1 MSRRTEWIDHV
12 KGITITM
19 VVAHHVL
26 SGLDARFDMREFNY
40 WYEIL
45 SPVRMPLFFLVAG
58 LFARKA
64 IEGPARNLVDGKV
77 LHFFYFYL
85 LWSCI
90 AFALRFGLNPITNHQ
105 TQADEILNI
114 LWNPLPT
121 LWFLYALAL
130 VFLIARAMRSVAPG
144 YAIAFAALI
153 QAVSISNPNFWGQL
167 VILDRVGSLLVY
179 FLIGVYSADW
189 IKARAEDL
197 DGRHALAG
205 FIGFAAL
212 ALVARYFNAIHQ
224 PLMYFS
230 LSAVS
235 AFAIIS
241 LSVFTVRT
249 GAAGL
254 FTFIGAHSLYI
265 YLTHF
270 LPAAGVRI
278 VLMKLGID
286 SPAIIFPVALV
297 IAVAFGIV
305 FYRVAKDSPLRFLV
319 FRPELFRLRHR
330 VPAAT
335 PAE

>member
-26 SGLDARFDMREFNY
+26 SGLEASFDMPGFAY
-40 WYEIL
+40 WYDIL

-64 IEGPARNLVDGKV
+64 IEGPAREFFDGKV
-77 LHFFYFYL
+77 VHFFYFYL
-85 LWSCI
+85 LWSLI

-105 TQADEILNI
+105 TGPEEIFKVF
-114 LWNPLPT
+114 WDPLPT

-130 VFLIARAMRSVAPG
+130 VFLFARAVRSVAPG

-153 QAVSISNPNFWGQL
+153 QAASIGDPGFWGPFA
-167 VILDRVGSLLVY
+167 VLDRVGSLLVY

-189 IKARAEDL
+189 IKTHAQDL
-197 DGRHALAG
+197 DGRHALLG
-205 FIGFAAL
+205 FVGFAAL
-212 ALVARYFNAIHQ
+212 ALLARYFNVIHH

-241 LSVFTVRT
+241 ISVYAVRQ

-254 FTFIGAHSLYI
+254 FTFVGAHSLYI

-270 LPAAGVRI
+270 VPAAGVRI
-278 VLMKLGID
+278 VMMKLGID
-286 SPAIIFPVALV
+286 SPVLIFPVALV

-305 FYRVAKDSPLRFLV
+305 FYRIVKDTPLRFLV
-319 FRPELFRLRHR
+319 IRPEFFRLRHR
-330 VPAAT
+330 LPAAS